1 MFHIFYFIQSDSGG
15 FMLFSVVS
23 IEISQCSCLFG
34 IYEWTDDQQVVC

>member
-34 IYEWTDDQQVVC
+34 IYE